1 MIDIVF
7 SDSFAST
14 LKYYYQKRHLD
25 GQVLALPMYLSL
37 GDISQRSFMES
48 RQTIYKIEYAHYQAS
63 EQLTVEAV
71 NALRQGLDQLSQSAQ
86 AGESFRIWWSETAD
100 DYCGFLWICDYL
112 KDFSVQTMS
121 VKVPMTLVREDSL
134 MIISKLGEI
143 SEDVIDEFQLASL
156 QRDLSA
162 NSRRAFSYYWH
173 DLRSE
178 NNPIR
183 TVINGTVV
191 SQSIDFYDRFV
202 LANLSQRRFRNI
214 LRVIGE
220 TLGDYPFTADWW
232 YRHRIDYLVSK
243 GSVDYKA
250 DPDAIVGKIK
260 LAK

>member
-1 MIDIVF
+1 
-7 SDSFAST
+7 
-14 LKYYYQKRHLD
+14 
-25 GQVLALPMYLSL
+25 
-37 GDISQRSFMES
+37 
-48 RQTIYKIEYAHYQAS
+48 
-63 EQLTVEAV
+63 
-71 NALRQGLDQLSQSAQ
+71 
-86 AGESFRIWWSETAD
+86 
-100 DYCGFLWICDYL
+100 
-112 KDFSVQTMS
+112 
-121 VKVPMTLVREDSL
+121 

-143 SEDVIDEFQLASL
+143 SEDAIDEFQLASL